1 MTKHKPVLTD
11 DQQNASDAFLDFLV
25 SDDPFFSIVGS
36 AGTGKSFLIKHL
48 LETFY
53 SKYSAYCL
61 MLQKDIKPFDI
72 KITATT
78 NKAVNVVEEFLG
90 DTLQKHRNIEIS
102 TIYSL
107 LGLRVQNNYKTGKTE
122 LVFNKDKSNYLAST
136 SDDEVSL
143 IFIDEASF
151 ISEELQEIITAS
163 IPKKSLVKIV
173 YIGDKYQLAPVG
185 QSVAIMDSITGDKAV
200 LSEIVRNA
208 GHILRTGIQF
218 RETVETGKFNPIQYN
233 GVDILHMSGKDFQQA
248 VEDAFT
254 DPNWYPNK
262 SKVLAWTNNRVQE
275 YNQHIRTTLNMPKL
289 FTANEI
295 AVTNEYIS
303 NAKGSFVCNVDAEVM
318 ISKVHQEPV
327 ELYGVT
333 GYMVELEHMHVGF
346 MPENFLE
353 AKAAMKQF
361 AADKDWKKYFEIKET
376 WLDLRAV
383 YASSIHKA
391 QGSTYETVF
400 LDLADVGTNWNATDV
415 ARLLYVAITRA
426 SKKVICYGHLPD
438 RYT

>member
-1 MTKHKPVLTD
+1 MSNVILTN
-11 DQQNASDAFLDFLV
+11 DQKNTSDAFLDFLV
-25 SDDPFFSIVGS
+25 SDGTFFTIQGS
-36 AGTGKSFLIKHL
+36 AGTGKTFLIRYL

-53 SKYSAYCL
+53 SRYSAYCL
-61 MLQKDIKPFDI
+61 LLQRDVKKFDI

-78 NKAVNVVEEFLG
+78 NKAVNVVEDFLG
-90 DTLQKHRNIEIS
+90 DLLKTHNNIEIS

-122 LVFNKDKSNYLAST
+122 LVFNKERSNYMSQ
-136 SDDEVSL
+136 VYPGIIPL

-151 ISEELQEIITAS
+151 ISEELKEIITATM
-163 IPKKSLVKIV
+163 PKDKPIKIV

-185 QSVAIMDSITGDKAV
+185 QSSSIMDSIKGEKAV

-218 RETVETGKFNPIQYN
+218 RDTVETGLFKPIQFN
-233 GVDILHMSGKDFQQA
+233 NLDVVHMDGKQFKQA
-248 VEDAFT
+248 IEDSFT
-254 DPNWYPNK
+254 DPAWYPNK

-275 YNQHIRTTLNMPKL
+275 YNQHIRTVLNKPKL
-289 FTANEI
+289 FTENEV

-303 NAKGSFVCNVDAEVM
+303 SPKGRFTCNVDAEVL
-318 ISKVHQEPV
+318 ITKVHQDPC

-333 GYMVELEHMHVGF
+333 GYMVELEHTYIGF
-346 MPENFLE
+346 MPNNFLE
-353 AKAAMKQF
+353 AKAAMKEF

-400 LDLADVGTNWNATDV
+400 LDLADIGTNWNATDV
-415 ARLLYVAITRA
+415 ARLLYVSITRA
-426 SKKVICYGHLPD
+426 SKHVVCYGYLPD
-438 RYT
+438 RYQ